1 MSGSEV
7 TTTYATPRITAVANN
22 LLNIGSD
29 SFPGFDSI
37 NCHFINQFPHDRHGF
52 VNRAANNFAKT
63 YSLDEIRRLASY
75 YQHPAHS
82 AAKGSEGCE
91 DSFGIHAVCVGSG
104 IDRLVLE
111 IRLDHE
117 DRSRPI
123 ATLHRIDQNERVVTL
138 KQLKREMHSANPVI
152 FDLDSRGKNVVGEP
166 PRDLDTET
174 VISEKDITDS
184 GDHHPV
190 HRLTSSGS
198 TSSG

>member
-37 NCHFINQFPHDRHGF
+37 NCHFINQFPHGRHGF
-52 VNRAANNFAKT
+52 VNRTANNFAKT

-91 DSFGIHAVCVGSG
+91 DSLGIHAVCVGSG

-111 IRLDHE
+111 IGLDHI
-117 DRSRPI
+117 DRSRLI
-123 ATLHRIDQNERVVTL
+123 ATLHCIDQNERVVTL
-138 KQLKREMHSANPVI
+138 EQLKREMHSANSVI
-152 FDLDSRGKNVVGEP
+152 FDLDSRGKPICTQPPRDFDSETVVGE
-166 PRDLDTET
+166 
-174 VISEKDITDS
+174 KDIPDAR
-184 GDHHPV
+184 DHHPV
-190 HRLTSSGS
+190 HRS
-198 TSSG
+198 TRFID

>member
-1 MSGSEV
+1 MSGSDV
-7 TTTYATPRITAVANN
+7 TTTYATPRITAVANS

-37 NCHFINQFPHDRHGF
+37 NYDFINQFPHDRQRF
-52 VNRAANNFAKT
+52 VNRAAYNFAKT
-63 YSLDEIRRLASY
+63 DSLDQLRRLTSY

-91 DSFGIHAVCVGSG
+91 DSLGIHAVRVGSG

-138 KQLKREMHSANPVI
+138 EQLKREMHSANPVI
-152 FDLDSRGKNVVGEP
+152 FDLDSRRKNVVGEP
-166 PRDLDTET
+166 PRDLDPEP
-174 VISEKDITDS
+174 VVGEKDI
-184 GDHHPV
+184 
-190 HRLTSSGS
+190 
-198 TSSG
+198 